1 MILTAVLLVVALI
14 VGCNLLVAGKSSN
27 YCFDSASDAP
37 PNHVGLLLGT
47 SPVLRNGKVN
57 LYFKYRIDAAIELY
71 RAGKVKYLLVSGDNS
86 RSEYNEPL
94 EMKNALIVRGIP
106 ENRIFL
112 DYAGFRTLDSVVRA
126 KEIFGQNT
134 FTVISQKFH
143 NERAVYLARHYD
155 IEAIGF
161 NAQDVSAYNGF
172 KTRIRE
178 WLARVKVFVD
188 LLTNKQPKFLGER
201 IEIPN

>member
-1 MILTAVLLVVALI
+1 MILTAVLLVIIVI
-14 VGCNLLVAGKSSN
+14 VGCNLLVAGKSSA
-27 YCFDSASDAP
+27 YCFDDTNDIPHS
-37 PNHVGLLLGT
+37 HVGLILGT
-47 SPVLRNGKVN
+47 TPVLRNGNAN
-57 LYFKYRIDAAIELY
+57 LYFKYRIDAAVKLY
-71 RAGKVKYLLVSGDNS
+71 RSGKIKYLLISGDNS
-86 RSEYNEPL
+86 RNEYNEPL
-94 EMKNALIVRGIP
+94 EMKNALIARGIP
-106 ENRIFL
+106 ENRMFL

-126 KEIFGQNT
+126 KEIFGQDS

-161 NAQDVSAYNGF
+161 NAQDVSTYNGF

-188 LLTNKQPKFLGER
+188 LFTNKQPKFLGER
-201 IEIPN
+201 IEIPD